1 MHRVSLQMP
10 CFVARDLSSPV
21 KSLEGTVLEFLE
33 KTRSKIE
40 NKGRRCF
47 RFPASLPRPR
57 PFFLRGR
64 SDSQI
69 QDPSRPVPLETER
82 EKKKKKQR
90 RVPCPCPCPLGPC
103 EDPLAGSSPQ
113 ISQSSCNPYP
123 RPIPIS
129 RGDNVSL
136 RQPFPI
142 APEQTFR
149 LEETACIPKKKK
161 KSKSKTRDM
170 PPLDDPI
177 CSKLLLL
184 QILCFGPW
192 LFPIPFV
199 GPVSAVNASQMMVKR

>member
-1 MHRVSLQMP
+1 MFPFP
-10 CFVARDLSSPV
+10 CFPPETPPLFP
-21 KSLEGTVLEFLE
+21 EGP
-33 KTRSKIE
+33 
-40 NKGRRCF
+40 F
-47 RFPASLPRPR
+47 RFPDPR
-57 PFFLRGR
+57 PFPPRAVSPR
-64 SDSQI
+64 QECK
-69 QDPSRPVPLETER
+69 LETER